1 MEDGSISRREVALAY
16 RNGLHLTPIQL
27 LVKRSSQFEC
37 DLRVCYDGKTA
48 NAKSA
53 MDLLLLGATHGAVL
67 TLEASGVDS
76 EKALD
81 AAAEVLQTEKE
92 VEGSA

>member
-1 MEDGSISRREVALAY
+1 MEDESSSRREVVLAY

-27 LVKRSSQFEC
+27 LVKQSSQFEC
-37 DLRVCYDGKTA
+37 DIKVCYKGKTA

-67 TLEASGVDS
+67 MLEASGSDAQQ
-76 EKALD
+76 ALS
-81 AAAEVLQTEKE
+81 AAVQVLETEKE